1 MKNKP
6 CIAIITMGCSK
17 NTVDSEVLAG
27 QFTENNLNVQFDNA
41 VGADAV
47 IVNTCGFIGDAMQ
60 ESVETILQYL
70 DLKKAGKL
78 KKVFVMGC
86 LAQRYAEDLKKEFPE
101 ADGFFGVTE
110 FQNILDAIKSG
121 NKPYSDSLRYLSTP
135 SHYAYLKISEGCD
148 RKCSFCAIPAIRGK
162 NISRTEES
170 LLAEAEYLSKLG
182 VKELNVIA
190 QDTTQYGMDLYGKK
204 MLASLLEKL
213 ANTDKFEWIRL
224 HYTFPAGFPKEV
236 LNVIADYPQICRY
249 IDIPLQH
256 INDRILK
263 SMKRGTTALKTNK
276 LLDQIR
282 KTIPD
287 VAIRT
292 AFIVGYPGETRA
304 EFNELVKFIKE
315 QKFDRAGVFTFSPEE
330 GTSAYQLKDSVSEKT
345 KQMRAGELMEIQQEI
360 SYTINQSRVGKT
372 MKVIVDNTEGDYYI
386 GRTEFDSPEVDNEV
400 LILRKGRKLQTGNF
414 YNLKITGAEAFDL
427 MAE

>member
-27 QFTENNLNVQFDNA
+27 QFAKSGLDVQFDNA
-41 VGADAV
+41 EGADTV
-47 IVNTCGFIGDAMQ
+47 IINTCGFIGDAKQ
-60 ESVETILQYL
+60 ESIETILQFI

-78 KKVFVMGC
+78 NKVYVIGC
-86 LAQRYAEDLKKEFPE
+86 LAQRYAVDLKKEFPE
-101 ADGFFGVTE
+101 ADGFFGVTD
-110 FQNILDAIKSG
+110 FQNIITALKSG
-121 NKPYSDSLRYLSTP
+121 IKPYSDQLRLLSTP

-148 RKCSFCAIPAIRGK
+148 RKCSFCAIPAIRGE

-170 LLAEAEYLSKLG
+170 LVAEAEYLSKLG

-190 QDTTQYGMDLYGKK
+190 QDTTRYGMDLYGKK

-213 ANTDKFEWIRL
+213 ANPSKFEWIRL
-224 HYTFPAGFPKEV
+224 HYTFPTGFPADV
-236 LNVIADYPQICRY
+236 LKVIADYPQICNY

-263 SMKRGTTALKTNK
+263 TMKRGTTALKTIK
-276 LLDQIR
+276 LMDQIR
-282 KTIPD
+282 KAIPG

-304 EFNELVKFIKE
+304 EFNELVKFVRE
-315 QKFDRAGVFTFSPEE
+315 QKFDRAGVFTFSMEE
-330 GTSAYQLKDSVSEKT
+330 GTSAYHLKDSVSEKT

-360 SYTINQSRVGKT
+360 SYTINQSKVGKT
-372 MKVIVDNTEGDYYI
+372 MKVIIDRTEGDYYI

-400 LILRKGRKLQTGNF
+400 LILRKDKKLQIGNF

-427 MAE
+427 LVD